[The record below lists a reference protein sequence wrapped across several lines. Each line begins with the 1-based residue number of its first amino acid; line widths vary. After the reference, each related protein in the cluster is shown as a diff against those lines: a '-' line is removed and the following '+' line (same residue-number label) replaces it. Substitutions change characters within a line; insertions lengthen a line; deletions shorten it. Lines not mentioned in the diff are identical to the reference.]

1 MSIVKQY
8 ILGLTIVLFLLCSG
22 TYAAEYSDGQLGKA
36 LILDGS
42 SHTVKIPHYAAL
54 KPAKAITISAWIKPE
69 RVGKGGWEWQEIY
82 RKEDGNARALMAIG
96 EREKKHSLCFGLG
109 IDGKFVEH
117 GAPLAPSKLLDGKWH
132 LVCVTFDGKAMK
144 FYADGEE
151 IGATTKASG
160 AIDTGGEAP
169 AYIGSYKGTGE
180 FFKGGI
186 DDVRLYN
193 RALSAGEIKTMAVAH
208 LAQTAKP
215 FTLAVL
221 PDTQFYCDTRL
232 KLSAKWGNGDLRRY
246 FFAQTKWVRDNQK
259 RLNIAFLVHEGDIV
273 QADAPEE
280 WAIAKKAMSILDG
293 KVPYCMCLGNHDMGF
308 EKADNKYGGNI
319 GVNRTTHFNTYFPR
333 DKFAKRREF
342 GGTFKP
348 DRHDNSWYHFEA
360 AGMSFLIV
368 ALECKPRDEVLD
380 WANKIVSKHP
390 GHRVIVLTHAYMTA
404 SKSRNTGGMSAKGN
418 TGEQTWQKFVKKHK
432 NIFMVLCGHHTGEAV
447 RTDTGDHGN
456 KVHQILSDY
465 QHLNNGGESWLRYM
479 VFKPGANKISIYTYN
494 PALDKF
500 KNGPSSRFDLDY
512 PMALPLV
519 TLPGITRPGASND
532 VNREAVDGI
541 VGWWKLDGDLKNSA
555 AKAAAGSVAQFRG
568 VDRKWKATPLSLGGS
583 RLDIRAAGE
592 AAVRVTIR
600 PIDSK
605 QAFPYTPALIQ
616 REYPKPVI
624 TSRKLASNFKPLKA
638 QVGPLTVEV
647 TAKPLT
653 VLVTTSDNKPVQ
665 KITFAPD
672 GKMSFVLDGHPVL
685 GLGEGGPKQSGK
697 WQDDKVEFDRRGRAH
712 VLQPRYDTMA
722 YGSRSPVALLA
733 GTGGWGLFVAAPWGD
748 IDLTSKETGTFT
760 PAVPIEPGTVVSRRQ
775 QRRGR
780 IGLPPPGWKTDVY
793 DVFVFDAHEPVK
805 FMKDVSTISGPAVL
819 PPRWALGYMQSH
831 RTLEDD
837 EQIVSILDTFR
848 KKQIPVDAVIYLGTG
863 FTPRG
868 WNTSQPSFKF
878 NRGVFKREP
887 KDVLS
892 DLHARHAKVVMH
904 MIPWDRGRLET
915 LHGSIPPK
923 SGETVDSD
931 HIASYWKE
939 HNALVDTGVDA
950 WWPDEGDWFSFHERM
965 KRHQLYYEGP
975 LSKTPNVRPWSLHR
989 NGHLGVARYGGWIWS
1004 GDTHAS
1010 FKTLEAQIAV
1020 GINHSLSLS
1029 PFWGSDIGGFYP
1041 TQDLTGELYARW
1053 FQFAAFTS
1061 SFRGHGRTWQ
1071 MRLPWGWGLD
1081 KMGPK
1086 ESNTPPLESELNNP
1100 RIEPI
1105 AKKYA
1110 ELRYQLL
1117 SYNYTLAWE
1126 ARTTGMPMMRSMWLH
1141 HPSDNK
1147 ARSIGDQ
1154 YLWGRDLL
1162 IAPVYKK
1169 GATTRDVYLP
1179 AGKWYDWWTGKAE
1192 TGGRTVQ
1199 RAVDLATMPIYVRAG
1214 AIVPVDPIRQYT
1226 GQKVDEPTT
1235 LKIYRG
1241 ANGKYTLY
1249 DDDGISLNYLQGDSV
1264 QTLIKWDDAA
1274 KKLSLEPESKQTAT
1288 RTFQVELIP
1297 DGVSK
1302 EIQYTGQRVDLKL

>member
-1 MSIVKQY
+1 MKRLMKLTTQNAKSIY
-8 ILGLTIVLFLLCSG
+8 TEANNMNILKPNVAVFSSLIFLVFSVVDTAAGSDYADG
-22 TYAAEYSDGQLGKA
+22 TLGKA

-42 SHTVKIPHYAAL
+42 SHTVKIPHYAGL

-69 RVGKGGWEWQEIY
+69 RVGKGGWQWQQIY

-96 EREKKHSLCFGLG
+96 EYEKKHSLCFGLG
-109 IDGKFVEH
+109 ISGKYVEH
-117 GAPLAPSKLLDGKWH
+117 GVPLEPAKLLDGKWH
-132 LVCVTFDGKAMK
+132 LVSVTFDGKAMK
-144 FYADGEE
+144 FYADGQE
-151 IGATTKASG
+151 IGASTKASG
-160 AIDTGGEAP
+160 AIDTQGEAP
-169 AYIGSYKGTGE
+169 AYIGSDIGTRE

-193 RALSAGEIKTMAVAH
+193 RALSTGEIKTMA
-208 LAQTAKP
+208 L
-215 FTLAVL
+215 
-221 PDTQFYCDTRL
+221 
-232 KLSAKWGNGDLRRY
+232 G
-246 FFAQTKWVRDNQK
+246 
-259 RLNIAFLVHEGDIV
+259 
-273 QADAPEE
+273 
-280 WAIAKKAMSILDG
+280 DG
-293 KVPYCMCLGNHDMGF
+293 K
-308 EKADNKYGGNI
+308 A
-319 GVNRTTHFNTYFPR
+319 T
-333 DKFAKRREF
+333 
-342 GGTFKP
+342 
-348 DRHDNSWYHFEA
+348 
-360 AGMSFLIV
+360 
-368 ALECKPRDEVLD
+368 
-380 WANKIVSKHP
+380 
-390 GHRVIVLTHAYMTA
+390 
-404 SKSRNTGGMSAKGN
+404 
-418 TGEQTWQKFVKKHK
+418 
-432 NIFMVLCGHHTGEAV
+432 
-447 RTDTGDHGN
+447 
-456 KVHQILSDY
+456 
-465 QHLNNGGESWLRYM
+465 
-479 VFKPGANKISIYTYN
+479 
-494 PALDKF
+494 
-500 KNGPSSRFDLDY
+500 
-512 PMALPLV
+512 
-519 TLPGITRPGASND
+519 
-532 VNREAVDGI
+532 VDGI
-541 VGWWKLDGDLKNSA
+541 VGWWKLDGDLENSA
-555 AKAAAGSVAQFRG
+555 AKTATGSVAQFRG
-568 VDRKWKATPLSLGGS
+568 IDRNWKATPFSLAAAQ
-583 RLDIRAAGE
+583 LDIRAAGE

-605 QAFPYTPALIQ
+605 QEFPYTPALIQ

-624 TSRKLASNFKPLKA
+624 TLRKLDSTFKPLKA
-638 QVGPLTVEV
+638 KVGHLTVEV

-665 KITFAPD
+665 KITFTPD

-685 GLGEGGPKQSGK
+685 GLGEGGPKQSDK

-733 GTGGWGLFVAAPWGD
+733 GTGGWGLFVATPWGD

-793 DVFVFDAHEPVK
+793 DVFVFDAHEPAK

-819 PPRWALGYMQSH
+819 PPRWAMGYMQSH

-837 EQIVSILDTFR
+837 AQIVSIVDTFR

-868 WNTSQPSFKF
+868 WNTNQPSFKF

-892 DLHARHAKVVMH
+892 DLHARHVKVVVH

-923 SGETVDSD
+923 SGETVDSH

-1100 RIEPI
+1100 KIEPI
-1105 AKKYA
+1105 AKKYT

-1141 HPSDNK
+1141 HPTDPK
-1147 ARSIGDQ
+1147 VRSIGDQ

-1179 AGKWYDWWTGKAE
+1179 AGKWYDWWTGKLE
-1192 TGGRTVQ
+1192 TGGRSVQ
-1199 RAVDLATMPIYVRAG
+1199 RAVDLATMPIYVRGG

-1226 GQKVDEPTT
+1226 GQKVDEPMT

-1249 DDDGISLNYLQGDSV
+1249 DDDGISLDYLKGSFVEIRIQ
-1264 QTLIKWDDAA
+1264 WDDVA
-1274 KKLSLEPESKQTAT
+1274 KRLTIEPQAKGSPK
-1288 RTFQVELIP
+1288 RTFKIELIP
-1297 DGVSK
+1297 DGRTK
-1302 EIQYTGQRVDLKL
+1302 EIRYAGQRLEVSL